1 MLFPFS
7 SLAGE
12 YKLNDGT
19 IVHYEGLVPCGYD
32 LNKDGEM
39 QYYENCQLCHFFV
52 MGKGI
57 LDFVLEIIIII
68 AVLMFV
74 YGGITF
80 IIATGDPGKFS
91 KGKDIIQ
98 AAVIGVVIILAAW
111 IVVNTI
117 FLLIGVADWT
127 GLREG
132 WFKIDCPIS
141 LTGGAPAPT
150 PTAASTPAPTPPPA
164 PESLV
169 SPTSGYP
176 NDSFNLFVRG
186 VTPGER
192 YIFLFYNANGD
203 ETGAPIDFTSTS
215 DVIETSFT
223 PDMRSLPRESCIT
236 VKLFRYSPREFFDQ
250 ASASFEV
257 CPEDKSLEECTVCDG
272 ILYGAGGTEELPP
285 PDF

>member
-1 MLFPFS
+1 MNQKIKFLFLILFFGNLMLFPFS

-98 AAVIGVVIILAAW
+98 AAVIGLVIIFAAW
-111 IVVNTI
+111 IIVNTI

-132 WFKIDCPIS
+132 WFKIDCPITIAS
-141 LTGGAPAPT
+141 L
-150 PTAASTPAPTPPPA
+150 PTPP
-164 PESLV
+164 L
-169 SPTSGYP
+169 TSG
-176 NDSFNLFVRG
+176 SC
-186 VTPGER
+186 
-192 YIFLFYNANGD
+192 
-203 ETGAPIDFTSTS
+203 ETGCDFLAMGPCTADKPNITSVS
-215 DVIETSFT
+215 GGVCCCPDV
-223 PDMRSLPRESCIT
+223 
-236 VKLFRYSPREFFDQ
+236 
-250 ASASFEV
+250 SASSIDLTLNLNFQGFSSDGD
-257 CPEDKSLEECTVCDG
+257 PEFRGAD
-272 ILYGAGGTEELPP
+272 ILGTTDV
-285 PDF
+285 PDAP